1 MRAGGYPGRM
11 NNDEAKTIAS
21 LEGRRLRALPYSEL
35 RETLL
40 DQRVDSE
47 VVGRSGERYHLQ
59 VEAFFDDAE
68 SGDLR
73 VVVSI
78 DDGGL
83 RTVWPV
89 TDSFTVTADGRITEH
104 APATA

>member
-1 MRAGGYPGRM
+1 M

-59 VEAFFDDAE
+59 LEGFFDDAE

-73 VVVSI
+73 VVTSI

-83 RTVWPV
+83 RTVWPI
-89 TDSFTVTADGRITEH
+89 TDSFTITADGRITER
-104 APATA
+104 ASATA